1 LDVAFSKAH
10 RRGGD
15 ESHERKSREEVK
27 TEIQAIMK
35 SYVRAR
41 KVEITMSR
49 TTASFEA
56 AQTAFATY
64 TTLLSASDRT
74 CTHQTLLDLLVTE
87 KAILPSDKKLGS
99 RMSGAFIV
107 WSPLLVLLC
116 SSPSLHSTSLVV
128 SLVDRFMQAMNGP
141 SPFGVEKEEDPVKE
155 GMHAWFLR
163 VLTHPD
169 FMGPRAL
176 AGNGWETKFVE
187 STLGDLCAAPTSW
200 NLKALE
206 GILDA
211 YEDLPNREAWVS
223 VLDAA
228 MDEGEEVDMEGEELG
243 GGEISIEEQVQ
254 EELEA
259 EAEAEAEGT
268 EAQSARLKVKT
279 IGPQKRVGLWR
290 PTYIGVLPVGWE
302 DDE

>member
-1 LDVAFSKAH
+1 LDVAFSQAR

-15 ESHERKSREEVK
+15 ESQEWKSREEVK

-41 KVEITMSR
+41 KIEITMSR

-56 AQTAFATY
+56 AQTAFGTY
-64 TTLLSASDRT
+64 TTLLSASERA

-116 SSPSLHSTSLVV
+116 STPSLHSTSLVV
-128 SLVDRFMQAMNGP
+128 SLVRRFLQAMNGP

-155 GMHAWFLR
+155 GMHAWLLR
-163 VLTHPD
+163 VSTHPD

-187 STLGDLCAAPTSW
+187 NVLADLCVAPSSW

-211 YEDLPNREAWVS
+211 HEDLPNREAWVS

-228 MDEGEEVDMEGEELG
+228 MDEGEEEEVDMEGEGLRSE
-243 GGEISIEEQVQ
+243 EISIEEQVQ

-259 EAEAEAEGT
+259 EAENEGT
-268 EAQSARLKVKT
+268 EAQSARVKVKT